1 MGLMSS
7 CPRFMPHPPT
17 DRAAITSACL
27 QVHCKA
33 GLGRTGVLI
42 CAYMIKHF
50 GFSAEEA
57 MGYIRVCRPGSVIGP
72 QQHYLAHYGPALQ
85 RLGQEMRAAKGLDAP
100 NGRIEI
106 RADATAAAQ
115 ARPAPPAPT
124 EAPPA
129 SPQRGPGPGAQAAA
143 PMRRSPRTG
152 AAQAAAQ
159 LARLEVTEGEPAE
172 PSLLSCSVLAC
183 GKGVKD
189 GAPGLGCLCCTHC
202 MPPTAP
208 PPTPALPPPPRRA
221 GLHGVGARLHA
232 AAGLAQQARPGA
244 RRPGAHPRGGAR
256 GAAGGL
262 PLLRPR
268 RRGAPPLQPLLQPLQ
283 ALRRAILRQ
292 RWVAGALAE
301 PQRQRAQQRDGD
313 AACHVARGLPRAAIV
328 LQAHAGAQRPAAQN
342 SHGHGLQRRWAGGGG
357 ARRQRGAAGLRPHP
371 VQAQRAG
378 KACGTAGSLQQI
390 CAWHSWMRPQRQ
402 PLVPQ
407 HWSKPST
414 WSPTTPHPTPQW
426 PPPTW
431 RTATPPTAGP

>member
-1 MGLMSS
+1 MAGTCRQRAVSHGPCNALPSAVAPPPSTAYTVLPTLPRSRVQSSRFTQYGVRHYEMYFPDGTCPSEQILLRFLEVAEREPGALAVRLRGTCPERLLAGHRAMGLMSS

-17 DRAAITSACL
+17 DRAAITSACP

-124 EAPPA
+124 AAPPA

-202 MPPTAP
+202 MPPTGSPADPCPSSAAP
-208 PPTPALPPPPRRA
+208 QSRTTWCRCPPPRR
-221 GLHGVGARLHA
+221 R
-232 AAGLAQQARPGA
+232 RPRPTSPA
-244 RRPGAHPRGGAR
+244 RRAAPRCTSTWRCPRCRGWPPSPPAPPSPPPCHPPPALGRW
-256 GAAGGL
+256 
-262 PLLRPR
+262 RPR
-268 RRGAPPLQPLLQPLQ
+268 
-283 ALRRAILRQ
+283 
-292 RWVAGALAE
+292 
-301 PQRQRAQQRDGD
+301 
-313 AACHVARGLPRAAIV
+313 
-328 LQAHAGAQRPAAQN
+328 
-342 SHGHGLQRRWAGGGG
+342 
-357 ARRQRGAAGLRPHP
+357 
-371 VQAQRAG
+371 
-378 KACGTAGSLQQI
+378 
-390 CAWHSWMRPQRQ
+390 
-402 PLVPQ
+402 
-407 HWSKPST
+407 
-414 WSPTTPHPTPQW
+414 
-426 PPPTW
+426 
-431 RTATPPTAGP
+431 